1 MTRTMKRTKTTN
13 KLSCNAGD
21 DRRRDLGW
29 KWLLIPAS
37 ALLAAVL
44 LNTLC
49 MICAIVPSSSME
61 PTIEEDAL
69 LVANRL
75 AYINK
80 SPKRGDVILFYHE
93 ELGTSLIVKRII
105 GLPGETV
112 EIRSGQVYIDETT
125 LEELYVTNA
134 SSDNLDPVTI
144 PAGHYFV
151 LGDNRGHSHDAR
163 FWEDPFVS
171 TEEIRAKAVFTL
183 LPSVQTIE

>member
-1 MTRTMKRTKTTN
+1 MAAD
-13 KLSCNAGD
+13 SCVCTAC
-21 DRRRDLGW
+21 RCPFKYAVHDLRHCPIFLYGTH
-29 KWLLIPAS
+29 P
-37 ALLAAVL
+37 
-44 LNTLC
+44 
-49 MICAIVPSSSME
+49 
-61 PTIEEDAL
+61 
-69 LVANRL
+69 
-75 AYINK
+75 
-80 SPKRGDVILFYHE
+80 RGRCFACGKPVILFYHE

-112 EIRSGQVYIDETT
+112 EIRSGQVYIDETP

>member
-1 MTRTMKRTKTTN
+1 MKRTKTTN
-13 KLSCNAGD
+13 KLSCNAKNS
-21 DRRRDLGW
+21 RRRDLNW

-49 MICAIVPSSSME
+49 IICAIVPSSSME
-61 PTIEEDAL
+61 PVIEEDAL

-80 SPKRGDVILFYHE
+80 APERGDVILFYHK

-112 EIRSGQVYIDETT
+112 EIRAGQVYINEAP
-125 LEELYVTNA
+125 LEEAYVTNA
-134 SSDNLDPVTI
+134 NSDSFAPVTI
-144 PAGHYFV
+144 PAEHYFV
-151 LGDNRGHSHDAR
+151 LGDNREHSHDAR

-171 TEEIRAKAVFTL
+171 TEEIRAKAFFTL
-183 LPSVQTIE
+183 LPSVQMIE

>member
-1 MTRTMKRTKTTN
+1 MKRTMKRTKTTN
-13 KLSCNAGD
+13 KAPYDTGNIC
-21 DRRRDLGW
+21 RQDLNW

-37 ALLAAVL
+37 ALFVAVL

-49 MICAIVPSSSME
+49 IICAIVPSSSME
-61 PTIEEDAL
+61 PAIEEDAL

-80 SPKRGDVILFYHE
+80 EPARGDVILFNHE
-93 ELGTSLIVKRII
+93 ELGASLIVKRIV

-112 EIRSGQVYIDETT
+112 EIRAGQVYINETP
-125 LEELYVTNA
+125 LEEFYITDP
-134 SSDNLDPVTI
+134 SSNNFAPITI
-144 PAGHYFV
+144 PAEHYFV

-171 TEEIRAKAVFTL
+171 AEEICAKAVFTL
-183 LPSVQTIE
+183 FPSIQKIE